1 MLTVYSK
8 DSCPFCE
15 QAKNLLAMKK
25 IAFEIIKIDEDVEAR
40 EFIMSEGHRTVPQI
54 YRDGKLFVAGGFQ
67 GLKKLTNKQLTEML
81 GETIASN

>member
-15 QAKNLLAMKK
+15 QAKNLLTIKK
-25 IAFEIIKIDEDVEAR
+25 IAFEVIKIDENVDAR

-54 YRDGKLFVAGGFQ
+54 YHDGKLFVAGGFQ
-67 GLKKLTNKQLTEML
+67 GLKKLTNEQLTEMT